1 MDNKWYCE
9 WYSHY
14 GNGIYWS
21 NMVMSQDP
29 WDPHARLQNTYAQ
42 HKPHFHCSSEEWR
55 VFVGSCPSCAGW
67 AVLWTVRKGLSFDY
81 FYHSNLS
88 IATHLPR
95 YLSTSST
102 KLPWKQWLEVVAK
115 GELRITGRRIHCRY
129 VEWPQYYRIRHLLGW
144 NSHCHC
150 LCKWL

>member
-14 GNGIYWS
+14 GNGIYWLCPRTPEILMQGFKIPMLNTNPTFIVHQRNGES
-21 NMVMSQDP
+21 L
-29 WDPHARLQNTYAQ
+29 WDHVHHLMWLFCEQL
-42 HKPHFHCSSEEWR
+42 
-55 VFVGSCPSCAGW
+55 G
-67 AVLWTVRKGLSFDY
+67 KGLSFDY

-115 GELRITGRRIHCRY
+115 GELRITGRRIHCRH
-129 VEWPQYYRIRHLLGW
+129 VEWPQYYRSHLLGW